1 MKKYLI
7 WFKIAVL
14 LVVWGVFTAFL
25 MSTNEHV
32 DELKLISIPANG
44 TERGKCEVL
53 LKEEE
58 FKRNKTPSSSI
69 PC

>member
-1 MKKYLI
+1 MFTFLLQIKKYLI

-32 DELKLISIPANG
+32 DELKLISVPKNG
-44 TERGKCEVL
+44 TERGKTVPFVSL
-53 LKEEE
+53 WHW
-58 FKRNKTPSSSI
+58 I
-69 PC
+69 